1 MPASISLARSNA
13 LWLPPHI
20 KASVPAVAAATPPE
34 TGVSIKSI
42 PSLAA
47 ASPTSRA
54 VVASIVLASSINVSV
69 GTCAS
74 KPLSPKNVLA
84 TCLPAGNILII
95 TSASDTASSADV
107 ATKAPSAASAAH
119 ASATRSKTVSVCP
132 AAIRFLAMGPPILP
146 SPKNAIC
153 AMIYSGNPSAGM
165 SAGATKKGS
174 TTSSGTDLKSG

>member
-1 MPASISLARSNA
+1 MTLARSNA
-13 LWLPPHI
+13 DSLPPHI

-42 PSLAA
+42 PWLAA

-54 VVASIVLASSINVSV
+54 VVASIVLASSINVSFR
-69 GTCAS
+69 TCANN
-74 KPLSPKNVLA
+74 PVSPKNVLA
-84 TCLPAGNILII
+84 TCLPAGNMLMM
-95 TSASDTASSADV
+95 TSASDTASSAEV
-107 ATKAPSAASAAH
+107 ATEAPSAASAAH
-119 ASATRSKTVSVCP
+119 ASGTKSKTVSVCP

-153 AMIYSGNPSAGM
+153 AIIYSGNPSAGM